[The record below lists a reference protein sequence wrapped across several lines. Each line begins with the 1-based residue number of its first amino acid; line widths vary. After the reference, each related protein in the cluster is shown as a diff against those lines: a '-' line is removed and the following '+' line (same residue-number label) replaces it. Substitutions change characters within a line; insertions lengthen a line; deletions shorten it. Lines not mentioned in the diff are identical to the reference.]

1 MKLNFYFKGT
11 RVYSPP
17 EWISKNSYIGD
28 EATVWSL
35 GVLLYNMIYGDI
47 PFEEDDQIVNCEI
60 DFNKYNNKTL
70 FKLNPDINDLIL
82 RCLKINTAERISLE
96 NILDH
101 RWLQPSN

>member
-1 MKLNFYFKGT
+1 
-11 RVYSPP
+11 
-17 EWISKNSYIGD
+17 
-28 EATVWSL
+28 
-35 GVLLYNMIYGDI
+35 MIYGDI

-60 DFNKYNNKTL
+60 DFKKYNNKTL